1 MMNTLYLKSL
11 PGLLG
16 LLFLAGTASAA
27 QPGSSY
33 PGMNFSDK
41 PHAPVEVDYQFQSIP
56 TAGQSLV
63 IELQFRASGGAQL
76 LDTNY
81 DSESGLTISKRG
93 EAWMAADE
101 GGDSQL
107 SQTITVIPAAN
118 GLYHLSVFA
127 NVCVH
132 GRALRRVV
140 SIPVQVGRKSNNSV
154 VAEMPKPEVDINGA
168 PIKTMPAR
176 VSVTRK

>member
-33 PGMNFSDK
+33 PGMNLSDK

-81 DSESGLTISKRG
+81 DSESGLTISRRG
-93 EAWMAADE
+93 EAWMAVDE

-107 SQTITVIPAAN
+107 SQTVTVIPAAN

-127 NVCVH
+127 NVWVH
-132 GRALRRVV
+132 GKELRRVV
-140 SIPVQVGRKSNNSV
+140 SIPVQVGLKPNNP
-154 VAEMPKPEVDINGA
+154 VAAEKPRVTTDINDE
-168 PIKTMPAR
+168 PIKSLPAR
-176 VSVTRK
+176 VSITRH